1 MDGLNCPL
9 SIRRQAEL
17 LSVNRSSYYYGEP
30 ALESEENL
38 SVMRFM
44 DESYLEHPELGVRKL
59 VIMINAEGTG
69 LSVNVKRVRRLREK
83 MGLLTV
89 YRAPRTTVPG
99 AASKVKRYLLR
110 NLTIDR
116 PNQVWCTDITYIRMP
131 RGFLYLTAIMDWY
144 SRRILAW
151 RLSST
156 MDVGFCLEALH
167 EAIRISGRTPEILN
181 SDQGCQYTS
190 DEWQQALNERHIAI
204 SMDGKRRWV
213 DNVMIERFWRTIK
226 YDEVY
231 LRDYQNGHEA
241 HQRIGTYIAFYNAS
255 RPHASLA
262 MLTPDAVYAAIPQ
275 KSSGGPNT

>member
-1 MDGLNCPL
+1 MDGYDCPL

-30 ALESEENL
+30 ATESEENL
-38 SVMRFM
+38 AVMRFM
-44 DESYLEHPELGVRKL
+44 DELYLEHPELGVRKL
-59 VIMINAEGTG
+59 VVMIKGKGVSASINA
-69 LSVNVKRVRRLREK
+69 KRVRRLKAK
-83 MGLLTV
+83 MGLMTL
-89 YRAPRTTVPG
+89 YRARRTTIPG
-99 AASKVKRYLLR
+99 AANKVKSYLLR

-156 MDVGFCLEALH
+156 MDVGFCLEALY
-167 EAIRISGRTPEILN
+167 EAIRTIGHTAEILN

-190 DEWQQALNERHIAI
+190 DEWQQALAARSIAI

-226 YDEVY
+226 YDDVY
-231 LRDYQNGHEA
+231 LRDYQDGHEA
-241 HQRIGTYIAFYNAS
+241 YRRITAYIAFYNSS
-255 RPHASLA
+255 RPHESLG
-262 MLTPDAVYAAIPQ
+262 MLTPDAIYNGVLQ
-275 KSSGGPNT
+275 QLTGGLQS

>member
-1 MDGLNCPL
+1 MDGGDSAL

-17 LSVNRSSYYYGEP
+17 LSVNRSSFYYGMP
-30 ALESEENL
+30 AAESEENL
-38 SVMRFM
+38 AMMRYM
-44 DESYLEHPELGVRKL
+44 DEQYLEHPEVGVAKL
-59 VIMINAEGTG
+59 IVMIRDKGIAT
-69 LSVNVKRVRRLREK
+69 SINVKRIRRLRAK

-89 YRAPRTTVPG
+89 YRAPRTSIPG
-99 AASKVKRYLLR
+99 AASKVKSYLLR

-131 RGFLYLTAIMDWY
+131 RGFLYLTAIMDWF

-156 MDVGFCLEALH
+156 MDVGFCLDALH
-167 EAIRISGRTPEILN
+167 DAVRTTGRTPEILN

-190 DEWQQALNERHIAI
+190 DEWQQALTAYSIAI

-231 LRDYQNGHEA
+231 LREYRDGYDA
-241 HQRIGTYIAFYNAS
+241 HRHIGAYVAFYNGT
-255 RPHASLA
+255 RPHASLG
-262 MLTPDAVYAAIPQ
+262 MQTPDAIYF
-275 KSSGGPNT
+275 GGSTKRHGELSA